1 MPKSGAMT
9 FIFGK
14 MHLFNLKVS
23 ERMPQVKY
31 GFECLKQQKTSWD
44 EWVRL
49 IYGNADH
56 GTVEPKEMTIFIT
69 TGNH

>member
-1 MPKSGAMT
+1 MLRYRNRAKLTVPMCEQKPVTVLVPVEKISGVHMPKSGAMT

-31 GFECLKQQKTSWD
+31 GFECLKQ
-44 EWVRL
+44 
-49 IYGNADH
+49 
-56 GTVEPKEMTIFIT
+56 
-69 TGNH
+69 